1 MVMFSVNQVA
11 QNLSNYLPEGAY
23 EKLSPEEISNAVYGS
38 KFVFILEQFQLA
50 TLWLCKACL
59 LILYSHMT

>member
-1 MVMFSVNQVA
+1 MVSVNQVA
-11 QNLSNYLPEGAY
+11 QNLSNYLPEGKF
-23 EKLSPEEISNAVYGS
+23 ETLTPEEVSNAVYGS